1 MTYKTSLRELEDRY
15 NALKDEQARKKGA
28 LLEAVKQLKSDFG
41 LETSEAAE
49 KAIKKWEKNIRSW
62 EEERENLMS
71 ELQELFDGPEEDDFD
86 EFDD

>member
-49 KAIKKWEKNIRSW
+49 TAIKKWEKNIRSW